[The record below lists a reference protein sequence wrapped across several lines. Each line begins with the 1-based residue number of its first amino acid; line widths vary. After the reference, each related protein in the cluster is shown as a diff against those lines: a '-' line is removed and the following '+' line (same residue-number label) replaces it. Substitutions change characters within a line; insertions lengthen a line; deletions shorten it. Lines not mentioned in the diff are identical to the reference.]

1 MHTCNTLSKWVS
13 ATLAIQVSQ
22 LAAKQLWI
30 HVTHPIHS
38 VLKYS
43 HTIVS
48 VGGRGRGR
56 RGGGGEGE
64 RRGREEGRQRRQR
77 GGRGRCKWEFG
88 VSETKQVRGWEWG
101 DGEWDEKGRER
112 GIERSGDVLAN
123 L

>member
-1 MHTCNTLSKWVS
+1 MKSCSNVHTCNTLSKWVS

-56 RGGGGEGE
+56 RRGGGEGGE
-64 RRGREEGRQRRQR
+64 KGKGRRETKEAEGRE
-77 GGRGRCKWEFG
+77 
-88 VSETKQVRGWEWG
+88 
-101 DGEWDEKGRER
+101 GE
-112 GIERSGDVLAN
+112 V
-123 L
+123 